1 MLEHMIDPMRLPDRG
16 GVSVVEAALR
26 GLLAGRGAR
35 PVVELAPD
43 FRAHG
48 RQPVAAGPAPEE
60 ELPPAVAAFAGLLE
74 AGAAQLAAA
83 RAAARE
89 SGRQAAVQARALA
102 AFAAARPGALLEP
115 PRD

>member
-1 MLEHMIDPMRLPDRG
+1 MVHTTTEP
-16 GVSVVEAALR
+16 
-26 GLLAGRGAR
+26 R

-74 AGAAQLAAA
+74 AGAAHLAAA

-102 AFAAARPGALLEP
+102 AFAAARPGGLLDRPEAAVGAAAAASRRP
-115 PRD
+115 ARRR